1 MAEVE
6 GELESSED
14 ELGDAFE
21 ALLVDADDEDEEDQP
36 TNSYFTSIKS
46 LFTASDIQ
54 APNIQTPEPLI
65 ITANSLVDDLTK
77 LSFMH

>member
-21 ALLVDADDEDEEDQP
+21 TLLADADDEDKEDT
-36 TNSYFTSIKS
+36 TNSYFTSIEN
-46 LFTASDIQ
+46 LFTALDI
-54 APNIQTPEPLI
+54 
-65 ITANSLVDDLTK
+65 
-77 LSFMH
+77 